1 ASVDAVKAE
10 HEEYRSIL
18 EFESSIK
25 PHESQVA
32 APAQEAH
39 NRPATKPGTDILPV
53 ETNEKHQAI
62 VRVFKHKAIP
72 VIEGTQE
79 GISDTELPLKTV
91 QTIMTFLRDFE
102 EYYKAFLTK
111 NLLDDLAWRYMI
123 AALNPSELNLQYK
136 KDIRKIE
143 EKNRT

>member
-1 ASVDAVKAE
+1 
-10 HEEYRSIL
+10 
-18 EFESSIK
+18 
-25 PHESQVA
+25 
-32 APAQEAH
+32 
-39 NRPATKPGTDILPV
+39 
-53 ETNEKHQAI
+53 
-62 VRVFKHKAIP
+62 
-72 VIEGTQE
+72 
-79 GISDTELPLKTV
+79 
-91 QTIMTFLRDFE
+91 MTFLRDFE